1 MKYYSEVTKKLYDTE
16 NELMEDERKM
26 KESDE
31 EKARRE
37 KEVDKAWEEVEQCE
51 KILEEKR
58 KAAAKIAKKFNED
71 FPKDSKTYYDPF
83 LDILALL

>member
-16 NELMEDERKM
+16 NDLMQAERKM
-26 KESDE
+26 KESDD

-37 KEVDKAWEEVEQCE
+37 KEVDKAWEEVRECE
-51 KILEEKR
+51 KILSEKR
-58 KAAAKIAKKFNED
+58 KTAAEISKKFNED
-71 FPKDSKTYYDPF
+71 FPKESKAYYDPF